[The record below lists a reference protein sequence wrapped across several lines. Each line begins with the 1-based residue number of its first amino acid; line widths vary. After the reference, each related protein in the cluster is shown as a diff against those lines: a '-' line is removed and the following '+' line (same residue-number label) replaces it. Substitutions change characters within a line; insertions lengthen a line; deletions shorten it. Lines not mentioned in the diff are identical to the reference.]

1 MFYLNLPPNLAHH
14 KIEVR
19 IVVALRRKMEM
30 KQIMS
35 NVFLLGACA
44 IILAMGIHT
53 TSAYGQGPTKGE
65 PRPPRVVGGIELD
78 IKKPDLVPRDVMGAA
93 SPAAMNRHI
102 IKLKDNIILEM
113 TAPPFDA
120 AKHRITECEVMGSK
134 VVCLIDDK
142 PVFGAD
148 WTLPKSELVQA
159 TVRIGYRVVALD
171 VSCMFN
177 PWFDKPDAKDF
188 TAESVYGGYLVRGN
202 FSDAAGTYKAEWLI
216 VESSSVRT
224 QLVETEH

>member
-1 MFYLNLPPNLAHH
+1 
-14 KIEVR
+14 
-19 IVVALRRKMEM
+19 MEM
-30 KQIMS
+30 KQIVS
-35 NVFLLGACA
+35 NVFLLGACV
-44 IILAMGIHT
+44 IILVVGTLT
-53 TSAYGQGPTKGE
+53 TSAYGQGSTKGE

-78 IKKPDLVPRDVMGAA
+78 IKKPELVPRNVMGAA
-93 SPAAMNRHI
+93 SPAAMNRHN

-142 PVFGAD
+142 PVFGTD
-148 WTLPKSELVQA
+148 WTLPRSQLAQA
-159 TVRIGYRVVALD
+159 TVKIGSRVVDLD

-177 PWFDKPDAKDF
+177 PWFEKPDARDF
-188 TAESVYGGYLVRGN
+188 TAESVYGGYLIRGN

-216 VESSSVRT
+216 VENGSVRT